1 MVFNGVIL
9 GLICMDLL
17 EGMEADLSLLEK
29 FKKKN
34 EGTIWWQNFSAMKSL
49 DYSGFAAHMIYAS
62 LLDCISLLF
71 S

>member
-34 EGTIWWQNFSAMKSL
+34 MEEKFGGRIFL
-49 DYSGFAAHMIYAS
+49 P
-62 LLDCISLLF
+62 
-71 S
+71 